1 MTDGWMQVHA
11 LITLLY
17 PVTLWA
23 NWRSVS
29 RRQLVLAA
37 LAARGDSVVRRIYHL
52 DRGYDRLEYKL
63 KDLGASILRAVDHP
77 HNLPAGLQVSSGE
90 LPPQEVPGSE
100 LRGPKWLRRGDFK
113 LVTPEEE

>member
-1 MTDGWMQVHA
+1 MASDLRA
-11 LITLLY
+11 S
-17 PVTLWA
+17 A
-23 NWRSVS
+23 A
-29 RRQLVLAA
+29 LVLGA

-63 KDLGASILRAVDHP
+63 KDLGAAILRTVDHP
-77 HNLPAGLQVSSGE
+77 HNLPAGLQVSSQE
-90 LPPQEVPGSE
+90 LPPQETPDSE